1 LKNSSAGRCS
11 IAFSISCTVLM
22 VGMLS
27 RRCLSRNFVFSL
39 SAESLNRNGV
49 EIGRLTR
56 PTDTEAWRT
65 GGAAGD
71 SPQANRSL
79 DATN

>member
-22 VGMLS
+22 EAKLS
-27 RRCLSRNFVFSL
+27 PSRASRNSVFSL

-65 GGAAGD
+65 EAQRRRVA
-71 SPQANRSL
+71 
-79 DATN
+79 